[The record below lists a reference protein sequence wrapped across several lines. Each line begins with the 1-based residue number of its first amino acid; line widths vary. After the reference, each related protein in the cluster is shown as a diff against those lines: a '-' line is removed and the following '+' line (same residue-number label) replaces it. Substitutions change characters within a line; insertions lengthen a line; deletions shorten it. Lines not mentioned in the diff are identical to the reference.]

1 MAVSSN
7 LQSSCI
13 RAADM
18 VRSRRYTPTED
29 LISASPRRRFD
40 TGVRWQHW
48 QLRSL
53 IGTDGQ
59 HFVYFPVPGS
69 DNRSCSIQRLNAKTR
84 ETETIKR
91 LHFNP
96 RCLVARNGWVCCGGE
111 SGLFSAFW
119 VDGRNPRDGAER
131 RPDLQAADRFPLS
144 LDLSDATASAL
155 AETRADKN
163 LMAES
168 IGFGKDRVNCITLWF
183 PPTLV
188 EPSEGAYDQGVA
200 VLAHNDSSVV
210 AVSLRY
216 QEVLDKITYP
226 DYMNRGVI
234 SPDGRLLVAI
244 SDDPYLYIHERKAKK
259 SESGA
264 SARAA
269 DHPVYEWSS
278 CGKIQLKSQSKDDR
292 SDNRGSFAA
301 CFSSTGQYLA
311 VGTQYG
317 TISIFD
323 VAALTI
329 PGANALMTAF
339 SASRP
344 NAEFGAVRDMAFS
357 PGPIDLLA
365 WTEDRGRV
373 GVADIRAGF
382 DSRQI
387 LYLDKDDDFEG
398 LAVIDRGTIDPR
410 LLEHR
415 AEPSVSFP
423 AAADSSAE
431 NQATRASEE
440 QAILSRYNI
449 PLTAEET
456 GVLEA
461 IQDFRRRQD
470 QYNLAAAEHRTR
482 TENGGGNN
490 NSNSSSNNN
499 GGGASGS
506 VAGSRPPPWADRAG
520 RAAESGRGERT
531 ASVSRTVIEILEN
544 IRDQRERIRDTHE
557 RLRTREDNTAERRR
571 YAASPLSGLNTTV
584 GTAGSGVG
592 GRGPLVSR
600 LMANTANP
608 ASPASWDNVEALYD
622 PSPSGNVPRETVPSR
637 TVDSGASANPVRRYR
652 AAYLMREWDENPTRR
667 TLGTYMTA
675 HSRPGPHDT
684 AGLSWNE
691 NGHSLFVGAESG
703 IYEFRVNLFGRRLSP
718 SINFS

>member
-1 MAVSSN
+1 MAVSTN
-7 LQSSCI
+7 L
-13 RAADM
+13 
-18 VRSRRYTPTED
+18 YTPTED
-29 LISASPRRRFD
+29 LILANPRRRFE
-40 TGVRWQHW
+40 TG
-48 QLRSL
+48 LRSL

-111 SGLFSAFW
+111 SGLFSAFR
-119 VDGRNPRDGAER
+119 VDDRNPRDGAER
-131 RPDLQAADRFPLS
+131 RPDLQADDRLPLS
-144 LDLSDATASAL
+144 LDLLDATSSAL
-155 AETRADKN
+155 AETRAEKN
-163 LMAES
+163 LVAQS
-168 IGFGKDRVNCITLWF
+168 TGFGKDRVNCITLWF
-183 PPTLV
+183 PPTVV
-188 EPSEGAYDQGVA
+188 EPSEGAYDQDVA

-210 AVSLRY
+210 VVSLRD
-216 QEVLDKITYP
+216 QKVLDKITYP

-244 SDDPYLYIHERKAKK
+244 SDDPYLYIHERKEKRP
-259 SESGA
+259 ENGTTT
-264 SARAA
+264 RATGR
-269 DHPVYEWSS
+269 PV
-278 CGKIQLKSQSKDDR
+278 
-292 SDNRGSFAA
+292 GSFAA

-317 TISIFD
+317 TISIFN
-323 VAALTI
+323 VAALTVSK
-329 PGANALMTAF
+329 ANALMTAF

-357 PGPIDLLA
+357 PGPVDLLA

-373 GVADIRAGF
+373 GVADIRTGF

-387 LYLDKDDDFEG
+387 LYLDKDNDFEG
-398 LAVIDRGTIDPR
+398 LTVIDRGTIDPR
-410 LLEHR
+410 LLEQR
-415 AEPSVSFP
+415 TDRNEYSLEGFS
-423 AAADSSAE
+423 AAAGSNAE
-431 NQATRASEE
+431 NQASRSED

-470 QYNLAAAEHRTR
+470 QYGAAGNRTN
-482 TENGGGNN
+482 TENNGSNTNN
-490 NSNSSSNNN
+490 NPSNNTSN
-499 GGGASGS
+499 NPSNNSGAAGGSATS
-506 VAGSRPPPWADRAG
+506 SRPPPWAERSG
-520 RAAESGRGERT
+520 RAAENARGERT

-571 YAASPLSGLNTTV
+571 YAASPLSGLNTAL
-584 GTAGSGVG
+584 GPAGSGAVG
-592 GRGPLVSR
+592 RSALVSR
-600 LMANTANP
+600 LMANTTNP

-637 TVDSGASANPVRRYR
+637 TVDSGPSANPVRRYR

-667 TLGTYMTA
+667 TLGSYMTA
-675 HSRPGPHDT
+675 HSRPGPNDT
-684 AGLSWNE
+684 AGLSWSE

-703 IYEFRVNLFGRRLSP
+703 IYEFSVNLFGRRLSP
-718 SINFS
+718 TITFS